1 MLIIIALKVVMLSG
15 VIQSV
20 VLLIV
25 VAPSF
30 EVCIVTNQA
39 VVNITKPFFFATHF
53 LCNKLECLYLEYSY
67 KIFNY
72 YCVKNVVFTKLH
84 FIRDLRMGPIR

>member
-1 MLIIIALKVVMLSG
+1 MLSVTVLSVVKLSTAMLNIIALKVVMLSG

-25 VAPSF
+25 IAPSF

-39 VVNITKPFFFATHF
+39 VVNSTKPFFFATDF
-53 LCNKLECLYLEYSY
+53 
-67 KIFNY
+67 F
-72 YCVKNVVFTKLH
+72 VQ
-84 FIRDLRMGPIR
+84 